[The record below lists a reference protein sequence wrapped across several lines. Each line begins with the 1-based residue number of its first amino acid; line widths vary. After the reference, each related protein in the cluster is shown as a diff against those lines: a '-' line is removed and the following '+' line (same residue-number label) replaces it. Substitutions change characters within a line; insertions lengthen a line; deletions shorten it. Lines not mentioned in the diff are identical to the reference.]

1 MLRLVSEITIEGDYT
16 WLFTAVGEV
25 NIVQDIASLTD
36 TCELKLPKKIKWQ
49 NTVKEFGKP
58 PVKRGDKITVKL
70 GYDGELETIFSG
82 FIRSVDAQ
90 VPIVI
95 KCEDGMFIL
104 KQQVLTPKAYKNA
117 SLKDIVTDLLAG
129 SGIDFK
135 LIDDNLKIGK
145 YRFTRKTVSEELQE
159 LKERYMLMSYFRRI
173 DDKEV
178 LYVGLAYPTDN
189 RKTLFFRHSKN
200 IISEDFEYRVK
211 EDIRVKV
218 EAISFDAKNKKTTI
232 ELGDK
237 DGDLIKI
244 RIDGISDTE
253 LKKYAQ
259 QALDRYK
266 QSGFKGSFETFGVP
280 EVSKCDIV
288 DIFSSDGNKGAY
300 LVKKNEISFGLSG
313 YRQKIELGQPL
324 SIETN
329 QN

>member
-1 MLRLVSEITIEGDYT
+1 MLRLVSEIMIEGDDT
-16 WLFTAVGEV
+16 WLFTAVNEV
-25 NIVQDIASLTD
+25 NIVQDIESLTD

-49 NTVKEFGKP
+49 NALEKNFKP

-70 GYDGELETIFSG
+70 GYDEDLKTMFTG
-82 FIRSVDAQ
+82 FIRSIDAK

-95 KCEDGMFIL
+95 KCEDGMFLL
-104 KQQVLTPKAYKNA
+104 KQQAIKPKAYKNA
-117 SLKDIVTDLLAG
+117 SLKEIITDLLAG
-129 SGIDFK
+129 TGIDFK
-135 LIDDNLKIGK
+135 LVDDNLKIGK

-159 LKERYMLMSYFRRI
+159 LKEKYMLMSYFRRI

-178 LYVGLAYPTDN
+178 LYVGLAYPLDN
-189 RKTLFFRHSKN
+189 REKLFFRHSKN
-200 IISEDFEYRVK
+200 IISEEFEYRVK

-218 EAISFDAKNKKTTI
+218 EAISFDSKNKKTTI

-244 RIDGISDTE
+244 RIDGISDSE

-280 EVSKCDIV
+280 EVSKCDMV
-288 DIFSSDGNKGAY
+288 DILSSDENQGVY
-300 LVKKNEISFGLSG
+300 LVKKNEISFGQNG
-313 YRQKIELGQPL
+313 YRQKIEIGQPL
-324 SIETN
+324 SLKESE
-329 QN
+329 

>member
-1 MLRLVSEITIEGDYT
+1 
-16 WLFTAVGEV
+16 
-25 NIVQDIASLTD
+25 
-36 TCELKLPKKIKWQ
+36 
-49 NTVKEFGKP
+49 
-58 PVKRGDKITVKL
+58 
-70 GYDGELETIFSG
+70 
-82 FIRSVDAQ
+82 
-90 VPIVI
+90 
-95 KCEDGMFIL
+95 
-104 KQQVLTPKAYKNA
+104 
-117 SLKDIVTDLLAG
+117 
-129 SGIDFK
+129 
-135 LIDDNLKIGK
+135 
-145 YRFTRKTVSEELQE
+145 
-159 LKERYMLMSYFRRI
+159 MSYFRRI
-173 DDKEV
+173 DDKDV

>member
-1 MLRLVSEITIEGDYT
+1 MLRLVSEITIEGDDT
-16 WLFTAVGEV
+16 WLFNAVHEV
-25 NIVQDIASLTD
+25 NIVQDVTSLTD
-36 TCELKLPKKIKWQ
+36 TCEVQLPKKIKWQ
-49 NTVKEFGKP
+49 NVVKNNFKP

-70 GYDGELETIFSG
+70 GYDDELKTIFTG
-82 FIRSVDAQ
+82 FIRSIDAK

-95 KCEDGMFIL
+95 KCEDGMFLL
-104 KQQVLTPKAYKNA
+104 KQQAVKPKAYKDA
-117 SLKDIVTDLLAG
+117 SLKEIITDLLAG
-129 SGIDFK
+129 TGIDFK

-145 YRFTRKTVSEELQE
+145 YRITRKTVSEELQE
-159 LKERYMLMSYFRRI
+159 LKEKHMLMSYFRRI
-173 DDKEV
+173 DDKDV
-178 LYVGLAYPTDN
+178 LYVGLAYPLDN
-189 RKTLFFRHSKN
+189 REKLYFKHAKN
-200 IISEDFEYRVK
+200 IISEEFEYRVK

-244 RIDGISDTE
+244 RIDGITDAE

-280 EVSKCDIV
+280 EVRKCDMV
-288 DIFSSDGNKGAY
+288 DILSSEENQGVY
-300 LVKKNEISFGLSG
+300 LVKKNEISFGQNG

-324 SIETN
+324 SVNIRE
-329 QN
+329 